1 MFDGIARRYDLLNR
15 VLSLG
20 QDVSWRRR
28 ALGRLVPGGS
38 VLDVGAGT
46 GDLALALSAAGARPV
61 VALDLA
67 GGMLERARRRPGGE
81 RLEYVI
87 ASAEALPFA
96 DAIFDAVVAGFAVRN
111 FGDLARG
118 ASEMRRVLRPGGRAV
133 IVELSLPANRLVR
146 GVHLVY
152 LHLGAPV
159 IARAF
164 GSTPEAYRYL
174 PQSIERFPEPERF
187 ARVLRDAG
195 FARVRF
201 ERLTFGV
208 ATIHVGE
215 A

>member
-1 MFDGIARRYDLLNR
+1 MFDGIARRYDVLNR
-15 VLSLG
+15 VLSFG

-46 GDLALALSAAGARPV
+46 GDLALAASAAGARPV

-118 ASEMRRVLRPGGRAV
+118 ASEMRRVLRRGGALAV
-133 IVELSLPANRLVR
+133 LEFTQPPNKAFAALYNWYTRHILPIIGGAIS
-146 GVHLVY
+146 
-152 LHLGAPV
+152 GAPD
-159 IARAF
+159 
-164 GSTPEAYRYL
+164 AYNYL
-174 PQSIERFPEPERF
+174 PESVRKFPQAPDLAAMMRES
-187 ARVLRDAG
+187 G
-195 FARVRF
+195 FQNV
-201 ERLTFGV
+201 EWEYLTLGIV
-208 ATIHVGE
+208 ALHIGRI
-215 A
+215 

>member
-1 MFDGIARRYDLLNR
+1 MGSRFRTYVGIKSSRDRLAKL
-15 VLSLG
+15 
-20 QDVSWRRR
+20 VSGHTFIR
-28 ALGRLVPGGS
+28 AV
-38 VLDVGAGT
+38 
-46 GDLALALSAAGARPV
+46 
-61 VALDLA
+61 
-67 GGMLERARRRPGGE
+67 
-81 RLEYVI
+81 
-87 ASAEALPFA
+87 
-96 DAIFDAVVAGFAVRN
+96 
-111 FGDLARG
+111 DLARG
-118 ASEMRRVLRPGGRAV
+118 LH
-133 IVELSLPANRLVR
+133 ANRPVR

-152 LHLGAPV
+152 LHLGAPF

-174 PQSIERFPEPERF
+174 PASIERFPEPERF

>member
-1 MFDGIARRYDLLNR
+1 MDLLSLLDDH
-15 VLSLG
+15 VLVC
-20 QDVSWRRR
+20 D
-28 ALGRLVPGGS
+28 
-38 VLDVGAGT
+38 GAMGT
-46 GDLALALSAAGARPV
+46 
-61 VALDLA
+61 
-67 GGMLERARRRPGGE
+67 MLYIKGVFISRS
-81 RLEYVI
+81 Y
-87 ASAEALPFA
+87 
-96 DAIFDAVVAGFAVRN
+96 D
-111 FGDLARG
+111 
-118 ASEMRRVLRPGGRAV
+118 
-133 IVELSLPANRLVR
+133 ELNISNPQLVR

-174 PQSIERFPEPERF
+174 PASIERFPDPERF
-187 ARVLRDAG
+187 ARVLREAG